1 MNPADFKF
9 FTEERVRNFEVD
21 WQGIVHN
28 AIYLHYFESS
38 RIDYLHR
45 IGVRVN
51 IDSIQK
57 EGKVVLVRNEINY
70 RHPARYGDKL
80 KVFTRISLIKRT
92 SFVFEGM
99 LIRASDDFLLADNVA
114 YHVWLSAETDRPVPV
129 PEDFRRTVRAFE
141 GQKVE
146 IANPPSA

>member
-1 MNPADFKF
+1 MNPADFTF
-9 FTEERVRNFEVD
+9 FTEERVRNYEVD

-51 IDSIQK
+51 MDTIQK

-70 RHPARYGDKL
+70 RHPARYGDAL
-80 KVFTRISLIKRT
+80 KVFTRISAIRHT

-99 LIRASDDFLLADNVA
+99 LIRKADDRVLAENVA
-114 YHVWLSAETDRPVPV
+114 YHVWLSPETDRPIAVPD
-129 PEDFRRTVRAFE
+129 EFRKTVRAFE
-141 GQKVE
+141 G
-146 IANPPSA
+146 PSAHIDELPVS